1 MRDPLPVADQLPV
14 GLAHLVSA
22 HRHQLGERPVL
33 VAEQPHRADRA
44 TQQPAQDVA
53 ARLVARG
60 DPVADQHHRAA
71 HVVGDHSEPH
81 VVGVVDA
88 VLASGQLL
96 RALDHR
102 EHHVDLVH
110 VLLALQQVGHPLQ
123 AHAGVD
129 VLLRQRPD
137 DVEVLL
143 GPHRAQLVLH
153 EDEVP
158 DLQVA
163 VLELLGHR
171 GPRRGLELT
180 VRPVLGASVVED
192 LRARPARAGD
202 AHRPVVLL
210 GAELHDPLG
219 RQPGDLHPQL
229 EGLVV
234 ARQDRRPQPVGL
246 EAEATV
252 GQRLGDQVPAELDG
266 AFLEVVAEGEV
277 AAHLEERAV
286 PGGLADVL
294 DVGRAHALLH
304 ADRPW
309 VRRGL
314 LAEEERLERHHAGV
328 HEQQVRVVEE
338 QRGRGN
344 RTVRAHGLVVLEM
357 SHETAADLRGVHQ
370 LSSLGSPVVEEGALA
385 PVSKPPLGSSGTP

>member
-1 MRDPLPVADQLPV
+1 MV
-14 GLAHLVSA
+14 G
-22 HRHQLGERPVL
+22 
-33 VAEQPHRADRA
+33 
-44 TQQPAQDVA
+44 
-53 ARLVARG
+53 
-60 DPVADQHHRAA
+60 
-71 HVVGDHSEPH
+71 
-81 VVGVVDA
+81 A
-88 VLASGQLL
+88 VPASGQLL
-96 RALDHR
+96 RPLDHR

-110 VLLALQQVGHPLQ
+110 VLLALQQVGDPLQ

-129 VLLRQRPD
+129 VLLRQRAD

-171 GPRRGLELT
+171 GPRGGLELA
-180 VRPVLGASVVED
+180 VRAVLRAAVVED
-192 LRARPARAGD
+192 LRARPARTGD

-229 EGLVV
+229 ERLVV

-246 EAEATV
+246 EAEAAV
-252 GQRLGDQVPAELDG
+252 VDRLGDQVPAELDG

-314 LAEEERLERHHAGV
+314 LAEEVRLERHHAGV

-338 QRGRGN
+338 QRGRGH
-344 RTVRAHGLVVLEM
+344 RPVRPHGLVVLEV

-370 LSSLGSPVVEEGALA
+370 LSSLDV
-385 PVSKPPLGSSGTP
+385 SSGVP